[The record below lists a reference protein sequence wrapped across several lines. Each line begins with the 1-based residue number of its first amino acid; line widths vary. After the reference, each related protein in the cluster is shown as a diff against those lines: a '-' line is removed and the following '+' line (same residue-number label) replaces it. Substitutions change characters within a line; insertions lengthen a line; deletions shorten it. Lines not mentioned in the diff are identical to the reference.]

1 MSLANDYDNRQQQTI
16 IRGDNFTF
24 PVKMSMFGILPN
36 SPYVKLKCLLI
47 IDKEIIH
54 GSHILY
60 QVLIWVTL
68 FSRIL
73 HTERKRVIK
82 YNENTQDP
90 HMVPHVVVPPTNLFS
105 FIFLFL
111 IYFAWKIYGNTDKQ
125 VF

>member
-68 FSRIL
+68 FSLIL

-82 YNENTQDP
+82 YNENTQVLVDRTP
-90 HMVPHVVVPPTNLFS
+90 IWYPMSWYRPPIYFRLFS
-105 FIFLFL
+105 
-111 IYFAWKIYGNTDKQ
+111 YF
-125 VF
+125 